1 MVKVSIYLELLIF
14 YLIFLGMALFI
25 PGSEINEVIKIILTV
40 TSFLFAILLG
50 FATADRRKRLDV
62 LRTTLRNDDAKLI
75 GIYESSKV
83 FDKSVTDKIRK
94 LIDDYLVIQLDY
106 KLVDYNRS
114 SPPLLKLYD
123 FIIRLETK
131 NKLEEVAKGHMLSNI
146 QDSMKNQKEVIY
158 AATDG
163 MMFFEWIV
171 LILLTGIILF
181 CLTYLNT
188 DELFSI
194 VVIPIIDLSLIV
206 LLLILR
212 DLNNLEWQEDKWIWV
227 PLTDLF
233 TELDLRPYINKADLP
248 KRNLKVNKIM
258 KGVKEYRLVTF
269 PHKYP
274 DMSGKKIEIVKVV

>member
-1 MVKVSIYLELLIF
+1 
-14 YLIFLGMALFI
+14 MALFI